1 MASPRRVLA
10 GNESADERAQQP
22 VHRRVRRYE
31 YIARDHAAVVKDP
44 PLAAAEQL
52 GSVRA
57 VVQPQASLM
66 FCLLRLFVW
75 ELSYSLSDDLQVLSA

>member
-1 MASPRRVLA
+1 
-10 GNESADERAQQP
+10 
-22 VHRRVRRYE
+22 
-31 YIARDHAAVVKDP
+31 VKDP